1 VPELCV
7 YALTSRL
14 SGALNVRGVAGEP
27 LQAIH
32 LGRLDA
38 IVGRVRATPK
48 PTDRNLR
55 RYGRTMSLLWR
66 RTPALLPARFGTSAR
81 DVEDLRAMV
90 RARERAIRRGLR
102 AVRHRAQMTIRL
114 VTTHREPPAMVERS
128 SGTSYLRSR
137 QRQQAVPA
145 FTPLRAAVRRWVRQ
159 ERVEKRA
166 GIASIYHLIP
176 RGSVERYRAALE
188 RAAQDAGVRMIA
200 SGPFPPHAFADAWS

>member
-1 VPELCV
+1 MPELCV

-14 SGALNVRGVAGEP
+14 SGALDVRGIAGEP
-27 LQAIH
+27 LQAVH

-55 RYGRTMSLLWR
+55 RYGKTMSDLWR
-66 RTPALLPARFGTSAR
+66 RVPALLPARFGTSAR

-90 RARERAIRRGLR
+90 RARERVIRRRLR

-114 VTTHREPPAMVERS
+114 VTPQSDPPPAIERS

-137 QRQQAVPA
+137 QREQAVPA
-145 FTPLRAAVRRWVRQ
+145 FAPLRAAVRRWVRE
-159 ERVEKRA
+159 ERVEKRH
-166 GIASIYHLIP
+166 GVASIYHLVP
-176 RGSVERYRAALE
+176 RGSIERYRSAME
-188 RAAQDAGVRMIA
+188 RAAQDAGVRMVT
-200 SGPFPPHAFADAWS
+200 SGPFPPYAFADAW

>member
-14 SGALNVRGVAGEP
+14 SGALDVRGIAGEP
-27 LQAIH
+27 LQAVH

-55 RYGRTMSLLWR
+55 RYGETMSVLWHR
-66 RTPALLPARFGTSAR
+66 SPALLPARFGTSAR
-81 DVEDLRAMV
+81 DVEDLQAMV
-90 RARERAIRRGLR
+90 RAREPVIRRRLR

-114 VTTHREPPAMVERS
+114 VTTHGDPPAAVERW

-137 QRQQAVPA
+137 QREQAVPA
-145 FTPLRAAVRRWVRQ
+145 FAPLRAAVRRWVRE
-159 ERVEKRA
+159 ERVEKRP
-166 GIASIYHLIP
+166 GIASIYHLVP
-176 RGSVERYRAALE
+176 RGSVERYRSALE
-188 RAAQDAGVRMIA
+188 RAAQDAGVRMVA
-200 SGPFPPHAFADAWS
+200 SGPFPPYAFADAW